1 MNRDSDTLR
10 LSPAQYARAKDLF
23 HELIEQP
30 GGERAA
36 ALAALAEEPAVV
48 AELQRLLAHA
58 TATLQT
64 APLQAALHGLVE
76 MPRPGDTLGAWTLEE
91 VIGAGGMGQVF
102 RAHRS
107 DGHFRQRAAIK
118 LLAGL
123 PSLAALRFLARERQ
137 ILATLAHP
145 NIARLLDG
153 GSTPAGQPYLVME
166 FVDGQP
172 LLGWCRA
179 RALSPPARVRLWLEI
194 AAAVAFAHRQ
204 LVVHCDLKPGNVLV
218 TAEGRPMLLDFGIS
232 RLLDEA
238 EAPLRVDAG
247 AAADAGQTAMAY
259 TPRYASPEQ
268 KAGRRVGTAT
278 DVYSLGLTLA
288 ELLEVP
294 WPEEGSPQL
303 QRLPEELAA
312 IIDRA
317 TAADPEQ
324 RYPNVDELADDVR
337 RYLAQDVVRARRPTP
352 AYLARKW
359 LRRHRWPVAV
369 ASGFLLLLAG
379 FSWQMRVERDSA
391 RQAEQ
396 AARAVKDFM
405 VGVFQGADPELAGRR
420 DLPVSQVLDAGS
432 ERLRGALAEQPAT
445 RAELAII
452 LGAVYQNI
460 GRRAQALQ
468 LFDEGIG
475 LARGIGAGELL
486 AEGLHRKA
494 FTLYDQE
501 ALSEALPV
509 AREALGLRRERVP
522 GSSAH
527 LASLRL
533 MGSILS
539 YLGEFAE
546 AGATLEQALELA
558 SSAHGA
564 DSLEAA
570 LAHLDLA
577 RHRGGEGGQAAAVQA
592 HAERAGALFA
602 ARLGPA
608 HIRVADAL
616 EMQILG
622 MVQAGAA
629 LAALPKVEQLV
640 ARRAALYGEQSHPH
654 SYALQV
660 QGSVRRSA
668 GQHLAAIPSFRAS
681 LAIHEALDGPDS
693 AAGLVPSYNL
703 ARVLEESGNAAAAL
717 AQFER
722 HHAIQSAHPAG
733 APVPLPRIELH
744 LAHNLR
750 GVGRLAEAESRL
762 QALLQDAAAAEADF
776 RARVLLELAAL
787 ARERGALEAAGQ
799 HLREARAALVEPGVE
814 WRIEQARWLMARGD
828 LAAARAELDAALA
841 QVTASDGAD
850 SVAHWRLRIDEAR
863 WLAASGQAA
872 AAGQL
877 AGEIRERLTAV
888 IDPAGGHALALES
901 LQR

>member
-1 MNRDSDTLR
+1 MSRDSDTTQ
-10 LSPAQYARAKDLF
+10 LSPAQYARAKALFNELVDL
-23 HELIEQP
+23 P
-30 GGERAA
+30 AAERSRR
-36 ALAALAEEPAVV
+36 LAEALDDPAVD
-48 AELQRLLAHA
+48 AELRRLLAHA
-58 TATLQT
+58 TATLVS
-64 APLQAALHGLVE
+64 APLDQALQGLVE
-76 MPRPGDTLGAWTLEE
+76 APKPGDTLGAWTLEAP
-91 VIGAGGMGQVF
+91 IGAGGMGQVF

-107 DGHFRQRAAIK
+107 DGHFRQRAAVK

-166 FVDGQP
+166 YVEGQP
-172 LLGWCRA
+172 LLAWCRA
-179 RALSPPARVRLWLEI
+179 RALSSPARLQLWLEV

-238 EAPLRVDAG
+238 ETPLRVDAG

-268 KAGRRVGTAT
+268 KAGQRVGTAT

-294 WPEEGSPQL
+294 WPEDGSPQL
-303 QRLPEELAA
+303 ERLPEELAA

-317 TAADPEQ
+317 TAQDPER
-324 RYPNVDELADDVR
+324 RYPNVDELAEDVR
-337 RYLAQDVVRARRPTP
+337 RYLAQEVVRARRPTP
-352 AYLARKW
+352 GYLARKW

-369 ASGFLLLLAG
+369 ASGFLLLLGG

-391 RQAEQ
+391 RQAEA

-432 ERLRGALAEQPAT
+432 ERLRASLSEQPAT
-445 RAELAII
+445 RAELSII

-460 GRRAQALQ
+460 GQRAQALQ
-468 LFDEGIG
+468 RFDEGIG
-475 LARGIGAGELL
+475 LARGIGADELL

-509 AREALGLRRERVP
+509 AREALALRGVATP

-533 MGSILS
+533 LGSILS
-539 YLGEFAE
+539 YLGELGE
-546 AGATLEQALELA
+546 AGAMLEQALQLA
-558 SSAHGA
+558 SSTHGA

-577 RHRGGEGGQAAAVQA
+577 RHWGGMGDQPGVVQE
-592 HAERAGALFA
+592 HAQRAGALFV
-602 ARLGPA
+602 ARLGA
-608 HIRVADAL
+608 DHIRVVDAL

-622 MVQAGAA
+622 MVQAGQAG
-629 LAALPKVEQLV
+629 AALPKVEQLV

-654 SYALQV
+654 SYALHV

-681 LAIHEALDGPDS
+681 LAIHDALDGPDS
-693 AAGLVPSYNL
+693 VASLVPSYNL

-717 AQFER
+717 AQFKR
-722 HHAIQSAHPAG
+722 HHAIQSAHPTAG
-733 APVPLPRIELH
+733 EVPLPRIELH
-744 LAHNLR
+744 LARNLR
-750 GVGRLAEAESRL
+750 GVGRLTEAESRL
-762 QALLQDAAAAEADF
+762 QALLENPVAAIDLRGEL
-776 RARVLLELAAL
+776 LLELAAL
-787 ARERGALEAAGQ
+787 ERERGALELAGQ
-799 HLREARAALVEPGVE
+799 HLREARAALAEPGPA
-814 WRIEQARWLMARGD
+814 WQIEQARWLMARGE
-828 LAAARAELDAALA
+828 LATARAELDAALA
-841 QVTASDGAD
+841 QVASSEGTD

-872 AAGQL
+872 AARQL
-877 AGEIRERLTAV
+877 AGEIGERLAPV
-888 IDPAGGHALALES
+888 IDPNGEHARTLES
-901 LQR
+901 LRR

>member
-1 MNRDSDTLR
+1 MNRESDTVL
-10 LSPAQYARAKDLF
+10 LSPAQHARVKDLF
-23 HELIEQP
+23 HALIERP
-30 GGERAA
+30 ATERAA
-36 ALAALAEEPAVV
+36 ALAALAEEPAVL

-58 TATLQT
+58 TATLQV
-64 APLQAALHGLVE
+64 APLEVALQGLVE
-76 MPRPGDTLGAWTLEE
+76 APRPGDTLGAWTLEE

-166 FVDGQP
+166 YVDGQP

-179 RALSPPARVRLWLEI
+179 RALPPPARLRLWLEI

-238 EAPLRVDAG
+238 ETPAVER
-247 AAADAGQTAMAY
+247 AASADPGQTAMAY

-303 QRLPEELAA
+303 ERLPEELVA

-317 TAADPEQ
+317 TAPDPEQ
-324 RYPNVDELADDVR
+324 RYPNVDELAEDVR
-337 RYLAQDVVRARRPTP
+337 RYLAQEVVRARRPTP

-369 ASGFLLLLAG
+369 ASGFVLLLAG

-432 ERLRGALAEQPAT
+432 ERLRGSLAEQPAT

-460 GRRAQALQ
+460 GQRAKALT

-475 LARGIGAGELL
+475 LARGIGAEALL
-486 AEGLHRKA
+486 GEGLHRKA

-501 ALSEALPV
+501 ALAEALPV
-509 AREALGLRRERVP
+509 AREALALRAAAVP

-533 MGSILS
+533 VGSILS
-539 YLGEFAE
+539 YLGESAE
-546 AGATLEQALELA
+546 AGRTLESALTLA
-558 SSAHGA
+558 TATHGA
-564 DSLEAA
+564 DSLEVA

-577 RHRGGEGGQAAAVQA
+577 RHLGGEGGHAAAVQD
-592 HAERAGALFA
+592 HARRAGALFA
-602 ARLGPA
+602 DRLGPA

-629 LAALPKVEQLV
+629 SAALPKVEQLV

-681 LAIHEALDGPDS
+681 LAIHDALDGPDS
-693 AAGLVPSYNL
+693 VASLVPSYNL

-722 HHAIQSAHPAG
+722 HHAIQSARPAG
-733 APVPLPRIELH
+733 AEVPLPRIELH
-744 LAHNLR
+744 LARNLR
-750 GVGRLAEAESRL
+750 GVGRTAEAESRL
-762 QALLQDAAAAEADF
+762 QALLEDPAVAADSRVE
-776 RARVLLELAAL
+776 VLLELAAL
-787 ARERGALEAAGQ
+787 ERERGALEVAGQ
-799 HLREARAALVEPGVE
+799 HLRAARAALAEPSPD
-814 WRIEQARWLMARGD
+814 WQIEQARWLMARGD

-841 QVTASDGAD
+841 QVAAASGAD

-872 AAGQL
+872 AASQL
-877 AGEIRERLTAV
+877 AGEIRERLTPV
-888 IDPAGGHALALES
+888 IDPAGGHALALQS